1 MSSSD
6 PPPPP
11 ASSQI
16 YRLLHAT
23 ALAFIHSLDEYDGS
37 SDADITKIRAVRT
50 QDYTHS
56 WGHNY
61 FVSTKPPMQGAIDLD
76 GFLAHMRKML
86 PRLESVHTCVGDV
99 AVDEANKM
107 VVVRASYW
115 MKVNGHEAVEND
127 LIWWLWM
134 DENGEKV
141 KRSVELLDAEATK
154 RIAENM
160 AAGKSGSGEKW

>member
-1 MSSSD
+1 MSSSNPSPL
-6 PPPPP
+6 PPC
-11 ASSQI
+11 SQI

-37 SDADITKIRAVRT
+37 PDADTTQIRAVRT

-61 FVSTKPPMQGAIDLD
+61 FVSTKPPMQGKLDLD
-76 GFLAHMRKML
+76 GFLTHMQKML
-86 PRLESVHTCVGDV
+86 PRLDSVHTYVSDV
-99 AVDEANKM
+99 TVDEAKKT

-115 MKVNGHEAVEND
+115 MKVQGTEAVEND

-134 DENGEKV
+134 DESGDKV
-141 KRSVELLDAEATK
+141 KRSVELLDAEATR
-154 RIAENM
+154 RIAENN
-160 AAGKSGSGEKW
+160 ASCKNRSG